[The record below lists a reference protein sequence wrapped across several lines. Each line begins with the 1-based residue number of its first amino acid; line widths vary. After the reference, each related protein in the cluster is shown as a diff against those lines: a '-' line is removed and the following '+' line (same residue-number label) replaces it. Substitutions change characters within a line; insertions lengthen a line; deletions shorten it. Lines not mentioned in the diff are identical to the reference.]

1 MEWSLPRTP
10 AAVFRRF
17 RLYSRYH
24 LAAGLFRTWH
34 LRVMAM
40 DAGAL
45 ILAVI
50 AVAAF
55 RQGSPLGWG
64 VLGALSFGMG
74 ARVLRTV
81 ARRRSNIDSAPFRPD
96 RLLRVAWLLF
106 LADTAAWAGAI
117 DHLLA
122 RGKVPDAAHGSG
134 R

>member
-1 MEWSLPRTP
+1 LPRTP

-55 RQGSPLGWG
+55 RQGSSLAWG
-64 VLGALSFGMG
+64 ALGALAFGIG
-74 ARVLRTV
+74 ARVLRWSPGGGQYRLRSLVSTPP
-81 ARRRSNIDSAPFRPD
+81 ARG
-96 RLLRVAWLLF
+96 
-106 LADTAAWAGAI
+106 LAAFCRTAWAGAI

-122 RGKVPDAAHGSG
+122 GGKVPDAAHGSG